1 MKTPQTLYTPREQ
14 QYMSQAAPGPAAVE
28 EPEGPADA
36 RMSEEAAAILWQV
49 FEGADALYVAL
60 VRHYW
65 LSLFAESGPMPHDP
79 GVCISQILESGTAAM
94 PNQILRAMR
103 RIRNAL
109 HHRKHAEG
117 SSVYLKDVVSLQ
129 EAITA
134 HLRDPDIMNPFWE
147 LVIVRIKQALYF
159 RPGRSECPACGRA
172 LVLAPVA
179 AGSAALTAVLAA
191 EPAGAPTAAPAPVS
205 AEPITFQE
213 YKLQRGLSSLKGRRI
228 VVKLRSRTANGW
240 HHGYFRSWCGTQ
252 VNIDVEQ
259 LGRVRAPINA
269 IFYFE

>member
-1 MKTPQTLYTPREQ
+1 
-14 QYMSQAAPGPAAVE
+14 MSQAASGPAAVE

-172 LVLAPVA
+172 LVLAPGA
-179 AGSAALTAVLAA
+179 AESAALTAAPAA
-191 EPAGAPTAAPAPVS
+191 EP

-240 HHGYFRSWCGTQ
+240 HRGYFRSWCGTQ

-259 LGRVRAPINA
+259 LGRVRAPINV

>member
-1 MKTPQTLYTPREQ
+1 
-14 QYMSQAAPGPAAVE
+14 MSQAAPGPAAVE
-28 EPEGPADA
+28 EPEGPADV
-36 RMSEEAAAILWQV
+36 RMSEAAAAILWQV

-65 LSLFAESGPMPHDP
+65 LSLFAESGPMPYDP
-79 GVCISQILESGTAAM
+79 GACVFQIVNARDAAT
-94 PNQILRAMR
+94 PNHILRAMR
-103 RIRNAL
+103 RVRNAL

-117 SSVYLKDVVSLQ
+117 SSVYQKDVASLQ
-129 EAITA
+129 EAITS
-134 HLRDPDIMNPFWE
+134 HLRGSDIMNPFWE

-159 RPGRSECPACGRA
+159 RPGRNECPACGRTP
-172 LVLAPVA
+172 APV
-179 AGSAALTAVLAA
+179 
-191 EPAGAPTAAPAPVS
+191 PAAPAPVPAAPAAEP

-259 LGRVRAPINA
+259 LGRVRVPIDA
-269 IFYFE
+269 IFCFE